1 MRVIVTGASG
11 FLGRAIIDKICRQN
25 PDISITAIVRKES
38 DASGIDE
45 KADILYASFDDI
57 DSLADSFNREEKKI
71 MYHFAWQGVN
81 GEDKRN
87 IDVQLSNIEM
97 AMKYIRLA
105 KKINCDKIL
114 MAGTVAENAIESI
127 ENVSTVGAAMF
138 YAAAK
143 TSTRMMAEVL
153 SKSLGLS
160 IVWMQIANVY
170 GADNNTGNLISYTL
184 KQLDKNQNAD
194 FGPAKQPYDFI
205 HIDDLTEAMYRI
217 GIMHTSESFYYI
229 GSGKPRILQE
239 YLRYIGEVYGKPELI
254 RIGTRDDDGIKYRL
268 DMFNIQ
274 PLINDIGDYA
284 KRDFECEVKAMIERG
299 IR

>member
-1 MRVIVTGASG
+1 
-11 FLGRAIIDKICRQN
+11 
-25 PDISITAIVRKES
+25 
-38 DASGIDE
+38 
-45 KADILYASFDDI
+45 
-57 DSLADSFNREEKKI
+57 

-105 KKINCDKIL
+105 KKINCDKVL
-114 MAGTVAENAIESI
+114 RAGTVAENAIESI